1 MSVPA
6 LRGLAIALAAAL
18 LAGCAQNAVQGSR
31 PGHSVGTT
39 AGESRIA
46 ILSPTSI
53 GVPYRDEQQRFRSV
67 FCAVLASHVSTGLAS
82 GHCEDYLP
90 LVADTPDTPETVA
103 IPAPKALLIT
113 AGAIDRPVR
122 RLRVVYVLGLASDCA
137 DQPALL
143 EREMRPFVESL
154 GHGFGLIRNPSLASS
169 VANAKALN
177 DVLMAEAA
185 VDPIVLIAHSKGT
198 VDALHL
204 LVEHPEVRDRIVA
217 LVSLAGAVGGSPLAD
232 IAPQALPRM
241 TAALPFLNCG
251 RGDLGAI
258 ESLRPAERQAWL
270 DNVTLPT
277 DILMYSLVTMP
288 TLLRMAPGLI
298 PAYRLLRRFDPL
310 NDGNLLARDQIIPG
324 SRLLGFLDA
333 DHWAVGSDLQSSPSA
348 IVRAAAGDQQFPRR
362 ALIEAVLRVIEND
375 LNEIQGSR

>member
-1 MSVPA
+1 
-6 LRGLAIALAAAL
+6 
-18 LAGCAQNAVQGSR
+18 
-31 PGHSVGTT
+31 
-39 AGESRIA
+39 
-46 ILSPTSI
+46 
-53 GVPYRDEQQRFRSV
+53 
-67 FCAVLASHVSTGLAS
+67 
-82 GHCEDYLP
+82 
-90 LVADTPDTPETVA
+90 
-103 IPAPKALLIT
+103 
-113 AGAIDRPVR
+113 
-122 RLRVVYVLGLASDCA
+122 
-137 DQPALL
+137 
-143 EREMRPFVESL
+143 
-154 GHGFGLIRNPSLASS
+154 
-169 VANAKALN
+169 
-177 DVLMAEAA
+177 MAEAA